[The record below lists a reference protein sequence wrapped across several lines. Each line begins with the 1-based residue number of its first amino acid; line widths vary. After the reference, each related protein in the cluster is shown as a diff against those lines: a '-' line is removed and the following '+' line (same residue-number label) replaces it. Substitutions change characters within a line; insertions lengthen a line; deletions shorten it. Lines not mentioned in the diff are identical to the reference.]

1 MSTGRWEQIAELFHA
16 ALALP
21 ADERDAFLRE
31 HAPDPAMS
39 AEVQRLITAHERAG
53 RFIEAPAIS
62 GADSLAAR
70 VPEPSMI
77 GRRFGAYRV
86 VREIGRGGMGA
97 VYLAE
102 RADGEFEQRVAIKL
116 IKRGMDTDLL
126 LERFRSERQILA
138 TLDHPNIGRLLDGG
152 ATEDG
157 RPYFVMEYIE
167 GMPLDEYADAKRL
180 PITQRLRLFLDV
192 CSALTYAHV
201 HHVVH
206 RDIKPIN
213 IIVTADGVPKLLD
226 FGIAKVL
233 DPLTA
238 TTTTAV
244 TGFRLLTPEYASPE
258 QIDGRHA
265 TAASD
270 VYSLGVIL
278 YELLT
283 GHSPYALSG
292 GDSLHVIAA
301 VRTSNPARPSLA
313 VTRVS
318 DVESEPPRR
327 RRLETD
333 RAVATGSPNIDRL
346 SRELRGDLDTIVLMA
361 LRKEPDRRYTS
372 VEHLA
377 ADIRRHLDGLPVRAR
392 KEGARYRASKFVR
405 RNRTSL
411 MAAAVAGIAALAV
424 AAGFTALRGA
434 AGHEEPSLAS
444 TGAFV
449 ARDRI
454 IVADFADHVGDT
466 ALAASISEAF
476 RVELTQ
482 SPFVRVLSSRQ
493 LRSAL
498 VRMERSPDLMLDDT
512 LAREIA
518 VREGVKAFVTGSI
531 SRAGGRYSI
540 NSQLVS
546 AERGDLLAAVHET
559 ARDSSDVI
567 HAVDMLAEQLRR
579 RMGESLSSIASSLPL
594 EQVTTRSLPALRLYT
609 EGDHAFNTGA
619 REHGIAL
626 LQQAVALDT
635 GFASAHRRMGM
646 AYSDEGEP
654 GLMTRALGHA
664 IANQARLPFY
674 ERYHTIASYD
684 YSVVGDLD
692 GAIDAYHSILE
703 RYPDDVRALNNLG
716 YVYGMRREFA
726 VQESLLVRAMA
737 IDSTNPSIPM
747 SLSSARINQGHF
759 DSARKTLE
767 RVRAKYPSLSNLQLS
782 DIYLPAAQQDWD
794 AAERSARV
802 RVKLN
807 AADSVDRMD
816 GLSTL
821 AGIVMT
827 RGRLRE
833 AEKESREVMELS
845 DKLGSSARY
854 MASALRLGF
863 LELRYRKAP
872 DKAIAIVNQALE
884 KTTSDYLNDD
894 AAMYDQLAHF
904 FAVAGRPVRARAL
917 VAQSEQSQLGKLRGV
932 TADRRWSLGA
942 IAASEGRVREAVPL
956 LRQATKDEECPIC
969 TLPDLARA
977 YDANGQRD
985 SAIAVYERYVAAPFE
1000 VRFET
1005 DAFELGFAF
1014 ERMGELY
1021 AAKGDAERAEAANN
1035 RLLALWSGA
1044 DAELGPVIARVRRS
1058 RSTTGSRTV
1067 SVKAQYAVRAPA
1079 RSAPSAHSPDES
1091 RTASQV
1097 APRARRRAERDT

>member
-21 ADERDAFLRE
+21 ADEREALLRE
-31 HAPDPAMS
+31 RALDPAMS
-39 AEVQRLITAHERAG
+39 AEVKRLMTAHERAG

-62 GADSLAAR
+62 GAGSLAAR

-192 CSALTYAHV
+192 CSALTYAHA

-238 TTTTAV
+238 AATTGV

-318 DVESEPPRR
+318 EVESEPPRR

-333 RAVATGSPNIDRL
+333 RAVATGSPSIDRL

-361 LRKEPDRRYTS
+361 LRKEPDRRYTT

-377 ADIRRHLDGLPVRAR
+377 ADIRRHLEGQPVRAR
-392 KEGARYRASKFVR
+392 KEGARYRLAKFVR
-405 RNRTSL
+405 RNRTPLLS
-411 MAAAVAGIAALAV
+411 ATFAGAAVLALAL
-424 AAGFTALRGA
+424 GFISLRQKSVPD
-434 AGHEEPSLAS
+434 EPSLAS
-444 TGAFV
+444 TGAFS

-454 IVADFADHVGDT
+454 LVADFADHVGDT
-466 ALAASISEAF
+466 ALAATISEAF

-498 VRMERSPDLMLDDT
+498 TRMELSPNLMLDDT
-512 LAREIA
+512 LARELA
-518 VREGVKAFVTGSI
+518 MREGLKAYVTGSI
-531 SRAGGRYSI
+531 SKAGGRYSI

-546 AERGDLLAAVHET
+546 AEKGDLLAAVHET
-559 ARDSSDVI
+559 ASDSSEVI
-567 HAVDMLAEQLRR
+567 HAVDLLSERLRK
-579 RMGESLSSIASSLPL
+579 RMGESLASIEATPPL
-594 EQVTTRSLPALRLYT
+594 EQVTTRSLEALRLYT
-609 EGDHAFNTGA
+609 EADHAINKGH
-619 REHGIAL
+619 RGQGIAL
-626 LQQAVALDT
+626 LERAVAIDT
-635 GFASAHRRMGM
+635 GFAFAYRRLGGVYGDMDERGRSA
-646 AYSDEGEP
+646 
-654 GLMTRALGHA
+654 RALGHA
-664 IANQARLPFY
+664 IANQTRLPFY

-684 YSVVGDLD
+684 YVVLGDLD
-692 GAIDAYHSILE
+692 GAIDAYHNIID
-703 RYPDDVRALNNLG
+703 RYPEDARALNNLA
-716 YVYGMRREFA
+716 YVYGLRRDYA
-726 VQESLLVRAMA
+726 TQESLYVRAMNA
-737 IDSTNPSIPM
+737 DSTILSILM
-747 SLSSARINQGHF
+747 SLNSALIKDGHF
-759 DSARKTLE
+759 AAARQIAE
-767 RVRAKYPSLSNLQLS
+767 RVRAKDSTLSNLQLA
-782 DIYLPAAQQDWD
+782 DIYLPSAQQDWE
-794 AAERSARV
+794 AAEHFARV
-802 RVKLN
+802 RIALN
-807 AADSVDRMD
+807 ASDSVDRMD

-833 AEKESREVMELS
+833 GEKLSREALALS

-854 MASALRLGF
+854 LASALRLAE

-872 DKAIAIVNQALE
+872 EKAIAIVDRALA
-884 KTTSDYLNDD
+884 KTTNAYLDD
-894 AAMYDQLAHF
+894 DVAMYDELAQF
-904 FAVAGRPVRARAL
+904 YAEAGRPARAREL
-917 VAQSEQSQLGKLRGV
+917 VVQSERSPLGKLRGL
-932 TADRRWSLGA
+932 TPERRWSLGM
-942 IAASEGRVREAVPL
+942 IAVAEGRERDGIPL
-956 LRQATKDEECPIC
+956 LQLAARTTECAIC
-969 TLPDLARA
+969 VLPDLARA
-977 YDANGQRD
+977 YDSNGQPD
-985 SAIAVYERYVAAPFE
+985 SALAVYELYTTTPWEF
-1000 VRFET
+1000 RFET
-1005 DAFELGFAF
+1005 DAYELGWAF
-1014 ERMGELY
+1014 DRMGELY
-1021 AAKGDAERAEAANN
+1021 AARGDSAKAAAANEK
-1035 RLLALWSGA
+1035 LLALWKSA
-1044 DAELGPVIARVRRS
+1044 DVELAPVITKV
-1058 RSTTGSRTV
+1058 
-1067 SVKAQYAVRAPA
+1067 
-1079 RSAPSAHSPDES
+1079 
-1091 RTASQV
+1091 
-1097 APRARRRAERDT
+1097 RRRASSRAVALTPASTMPR